1 MNKNIFVRKS
11 HDVRESGQSGP
22 ATFFLATLASVS
34 TSEGV
39 TIIPDGQTTS
49 IPKKYKCLT
58 GAGMLTA
65 GDRVVVMKHSGTC
78 VVLGKIGIPG
88 SDGDDK
94 VSKSGD
100 TMTGGLVMDNSNV
113 SIRDPVIRLGTR
125 PAANHWTMQFRIL
138 DSIGEAIAWIR
149 AVAGANGLT
158 GIQLYGRN
166 IASGTGKNNYLGL
179 YMSDTGAATVEM
191 NQPDAWRKALG
202 LGNTSGALPITVAQ
216 GGTGAATAAAK
227 TVFAGPSSG
236 SPAAPSFRPLT
247 SADLPPISL
256 DNFTGILPVDNGGT
270 GATAVTTTS
279 VVSEIAT
286 AASGFTIAGATCS
299 VWGKIITIRV
309 NMRATQA
316 VTGTG
321 WNTVATIVS
330 GKRPT
335 MYIALSDPNL
345 RKMQITGSSGNL
357 QVYGAIAKDE
367 EFNFVATYLLA

>member
-1 MNKNIFVRKS
+1 M
-11 HDVRESGQSGP
+11 RESGQSGP

-39 TIIPDGQTTS
+39 TIIPDGQTTA

-149 AVAGANGLT
+149 AVAGANGQT

-166 IASGTGKNNYLGL
+166 IVSGTGKNNYLGL
-179 YMSDTGAATVEM
+179 YMSDTGAATVDI
-191 NQPDAWRKALG
+191 NQPAAWRKALG
-202 LGNTSGALPITVAQ
+202 LGNTNGALPITVAQ

-236 SPAAPSFRPLT
+236 SAAAPSFRTLT
-247 SADLPPISL
+247 SADLPPMSL

-286 AASGFTIAGATCS
+286 AASGFTITAANYS
-299 VWGKIITIRV
+299 VWGKVATIRV
-309 NMRATQA
+309 FVRATA
-316 VTGTG
+316 AATGTG
-321 WNTVATIVS
+321 WNTVATIAS

-335 MYIALSDPNL
+335 MYFALSNPDL

-357 QVYGAIAKDE
+357 QVYGAIAQNE
-367 EFNFVATYLLA
+367 EFNFTATYLLA

>member
-39 TIIPDGQTTS
+39 TIIPDGQATA

-125 PAANHWTMQFRIL
+125 PAADHWTMQFRIL

-149 AVAGANGLT
+149 AVAGANGQT

-166 IASGTGKNNYLGL
+166 IVSGTGQNNYLGL
-179 YMSDTGAATVEM
+179 YMSDAGAATVDM
-191 NQPDAWRKALG
+191 NQPSAWRKALG
-202 LGNTSGALPITVAQ
+202 LGSASGTLPITVAQ
-216 GGTGAATAAAK
+216 GGTGQ
-227 TVFAGPSSG
+227 
-236 SPAAPSFRPLT
+236 
-247 SADLPPISL
+247 SAVS
-256 DNFTGILPVDNGGT
+256 
-270 GATAVTTTS
+270 TTS
-279 VVSEIAT
+279 VIANIAT
-286 AASGFTIAGATCS
+286 AATGFQIQLANYA
-299 VWGKIITIRV
+299 VWGKVAMLRLTA
-309 NMRATQA
+309 RATA
-316 VTGTG
+316 AMSTNIWHSVA
-321 WNTVATIVS
+321 TVAA
-330 GKRPT
+330 GKRPAQQIVMT
-335 MYIALSDPNL
+335 DINQKRLSLD
-345 RKMQITGSSGNL
+345 GSSL
-357 QVYGAIAKDE
+357 SVYGTIELNDTI
-367 EFNFVATYLLA
+367 NFYATYLIA

>member
-1 MNKNIFVRKS
+1 MDN
-11 HDVRESGQSGP
+11 
-22 ATFFLATLASVS
+22 ALFLLGTVASVS
-34 TSEGV
+34 TTHGV
-39 TIIPDGQTTS
+39 RIQIDGQDVAMS
-49 IPKKYKCLT
+49 KYYKMLLT
-58 GAGMLTA
+58 GAGA
-65 GDRVVVMKHSGTC
+65 PSVGDRVVIMKHSGTY
-78 VVLGKIGIPG
+78 VVLGRIGVPSDDGG
-88 SDGDDK
+88 SGADK

-100 TMTGGLVMDNSNV
+100 TMTGALIMDDAHHYMDTNE
-113 SIRDPVIRLGTR
+113 ITIGTR
-125 PAANHWTMQFRIL
+125 PGSNKWSKRISFR
-138 DSIGEAIAWIR
+138 DSAKKVFARLQGYQGTNGDVGVQLIGEQ
-149 AVAGANGLT
+149 VVNGE
-158 GIQLYGRN
+158 N
-166 IASGTGKNNYLGL
+166 KVNYLGL
-179 YMSDTGAATVEM
+179 YMNDSGSGVVDLYW
-191 NQPDAWRKALG
+191 PSAWRKALG
-202 LGNTSGALPITVAQ
+202 LGNTSGSLPITVAQ

-236 SPAAPSFRPLT
+236 SPAAPSFRTLT

-256 DNFTGILPVDNGGT
+256 DNFTGVLPVDNGGT

-279 VVSEIAT
+279 VVSEIVT
-286 AASGFTIAGATCS
+286 AASGFATAGATCS

-335 MYIALSDPNL
+335 MYFALSDPNN

-367 EFNFVATYLLA
+367 EFNFTATYLLA

>member
-11 HDVRESGQSGP
+11 RDVRESGQSGP

-39 TIIPDGQTTS
+39 TIIPDGQTTA

-166 IASGTGKNNYLGL
+166 IASGTGKTNYLGL
-179 YMSDTGAATVEM
+179 YMSDTGAATVDI
-191 NQPDAWRKALG
+191 NQPAAWRKALG

-227 TVFAGPSSG
+227 TIFAGPSSG
-236 SPAAPSFRPLT
+236 SPAAPSFRTLT
-247 SADLPPISL
+247 SADLPSISF
-256 DNFTGILPVDNGGT
+256 DNLSGTLPVDKGGT

-279 VVSEIAT
+279 VVSEIVT
-286 AASGFTIAGATCS
+286 AASGFAITAANYS
-299 VWGKIITIRV
+299 VWGKVATIRV
-309 NMRATQA
+309 FVRATTA

-321 WNTVATIVS
+321 WHTVATIAS

-335 MYIALSDPNL
+335 MYFALSDPNN

-357 QVYGAIAKDE
+357 QVYGAIAQDE
-367 EFNFVATYLLA
+367 EFNFTATYLLA

>member
-1 MNKNIFVRKS
+1 LNKNIFVRKS

-39 TIIPDGQTTS
+39 TIIPDGQATA

-149 AVAGANGLT
+149 AVAGANGQT

-166 IASGTGKNNYLGL
+166 IVSGTGKNNYLGL
-179 YMSDTGAATVEM
+179 YMSDAGAATVDI
-191 NQPDAWRKALG
+191 NQPAAWRKALG
-202 LGNTSGALPITVAQ
+202 LGSTSGALPITVAQ

-286 AASGFTIAGATCS
+286 AASGFTITAANYS
-299 VWGKIITIRV
+299 VWGKVATIRV
-309 NMRATQA
+309 FVRATAA

-321 WNTVATIVS
+321 WNTVATIAS

-335 MYIALSDPNL
+335 IYFALSNPDL
-345 RKMQITGSSGNL
+345 RKMQITGSSGTL

>member
-1 MNKNIFVRKS
+1 MRKS

-39 TIIPDGQTTS
+39 TIIPDGQTTA

-166 IASGTGKNNYLGL
+166 IVSGTGKNNYLGL
-179 YMSDTGAATVEM
+179 YMSDAGAATVEL
-191 NQPDAWRKALG
+191 NQPAAWLKALG
-202 LGNTSGALPITVAQ
+202 LGSASGTLPITVAQ
-216 GGTGAATAAAK
+216 GGTGAATAGAR

-236 SPAAPSFRPLT
+236 SPAAPSFRTLT
-247 SADLPPISL
+247 SADLPSISF
-256 DNFTGILPVDNGGT
+256 DNLSGTLPVDKGGT

-286 AASGFTIAGATCS
+286 AASGFATAGATCS

-309 NMRATQA
+309 NMRATKA

-321 WNTVATIVS
+321 WHTVATIAS

-335 MYIALSDPNL
+335 MYFALSDPNN

-367 EFNFVATYLLA
+367 EFNFTATYLLA